1 MLICTMGIFS
11 GCNKNDDKK
20 PFELAGKLNVKE
32 MPMDIVWEAPDNV
45 VIEAGKIKLTVKQLT
60 AMMTPTLNELVQAGL
75 KDVTFTADG
84 KIEATYKKKDS
95 KEWMAAKGYA
105 TYNTKVANKI
115 LLHPDADKVFAEMKG
130 LDATKL
136 AAIKVLFKAG
146 IPVYYTS
153 NGSSTRFYLD
163 TETVKALRNVLPVL
177 LASVKSIPDYAKP
190 LIAKELPNL
199 LEKSTKIEIGLTLT
213 KAAN

>member
-1 MLICTMGIFS
+1 MLVCTMGIFS

-20 PFELAGKLNVKE
+20 PFELAGKWNVKE

-146 IPVYYTS
+146 IPVIPRTVPLPAS
-153 NGSSTRFYLD
+153 ISTR
-163 TETVKALRNVLPVL
+163 KRLRHYAMCCLSCWHRSKVFRTMRSL
-177 LASVKSIPDYAKP
+177 L
-190 LIAKELPNL
+190 
-199 LEKSTKIEIGLTLT
+199 
-213 KAAN
+213 

>member
-1 MLICTMGIFS
+1 MLVCTMGIFS

-20 PFELAGKLNVKE
+20 PFELAGKWNVKE

-146 IPVYYTS
+146 IPVY
-153 NGSSTRFYLD
+153 
-163 TETVKALRNVLPVL
+163 
-177 LASVKSIPDYAKP
+177 
-190 LIAKELPNL
+190 
-199 LEKSTKIEIGLTLT
+199 
-213 KAAN
+213 

>member
-1 MLICTMGIFS
+1 MLVCTMGIFS

-20 PFELAGKLNVKE
+20 PFELAGKWNVKE

-115 LLHPDADKVFAEMKG
+115 LLHPDADISTRKRLRHYAMCCLSCWHRSKVFRTMR
-130 LDATKL
+130 
-136 AAIKVLFKAG
+136 
-146 IPVYYTS
+146 S
-153 NGSSTRFYLD
+153 
-163 TETVKALRNVLPVL
+163 L
-177 LASVKSIPDYAKP
+177 L
-190 LIAKELPNL
+190 
-199 LEKSTKIEIGLTLT
+199 
-213 KAAN
+213 

>member
-1 MLICTMGIFS
+1 MLVCTMGIFS

-20 PFELAGKLNVKE
+20 PFELAGKWNVKE

-84 KIEATYKKKDS
+84 KID
-95 KEWMAAKGYA
+95 A

>member
-1 MLICTMGIFS
+1 MLVCTMGIFS

-20 PFELAGKLNVKE
+20 PFELAGKWNVKE

-95 KEWMAAKGYA
+95 KEWMAAKDYA

-115 LLHPDADKVFAEMKG
+115 LLHPDADKVFAEM
-130 LDATKL
+130 
-136 AAIKVLFKAG
+136 LFKAG

>member
-1 MLICTMGIFS
+1 MLVCTMGIFS

-20 PFELAGKLNVKE
+20 PFELAGKWNVKE

-84 KIEATYKKKDS
+84 KIEATY
-95 KEWMAAKGYA
+95 
-105 TYNTKVANKI
+105 NTKVANKI

-153 NGSSTRFYLD
+153 NGSSTHFYLD